1 MPDPISRPLRY
12 VLIATLLA
20 VAALGQPSPST
31 AAAANPP
38 QSTEVLIWQGRI
50 LPIVTDAFG
59 SINGLGNAVRAND
72 AGSVAKASDEFAGEL
87 LRFRRVAPTPRQV
100 HGASILFEKGL
111 NDLAGGARTLAGG
124 LRGKNTSQ
132 SRSGATQVLAGTREF
147 QQAIDQVHRNAGTSA
162 EPAVTLTPAGP
173 VPTPIIRGLP

>member
-111 NDLAGGARTLAGG
+111 NDLAGGARTLAG
-124 LRGKNTSQ
+124 
-132 SRSGATQVLAGTREF
+132 ATQELAGAREF
-147 QQAIDQVHRNAGTSA
+147 QQAIDKVRRNAGTSA